1 MKSSISSII
10 QIGLDNLQS
19 SARITINHGTGRN
32 LIMEIN
38 HKVVL
43 VTGGGTG
50 IGRATSLA
58 LAKRGATV
66 IVNYSRSQSDA
77 EETVRWINN
86 EGGRA
91 VAMQADVSQD
101 KEVRIMVETIVQQF
115 GTVDLL
121 VNNASITRH
130 IPMDDLE
137 AATGEVW
144 DELFDVNVKGMFYCA
159 RATAPYMKKNK
170 QGAIVNIGSIAGQTG
185 LGSSLPYAVS
195 KAAVHGLTK
204 SLARALAPD
213 IRVNCVVPGAVATR
227 WWAGREEQMNRL
239 APNLLLQRIS
249 TPEDI
254 ASMVCAAL
262 EQEAMTGQIITV
274 DSGQTL

>member
-1 MKSSISSII
+1 MEMK
-10 QIGLDNLQS
+10 N
-19 SARITINHGTGRN
+19 
-32 LIMEIN
+32 
-38 HKVVL
+38 KVVL

-50 IGRATSLA
+50 IGKATSLM
-58 LAKRGATV
+58 LGKRGAIV
-66 IVNYSRSQSDA
+66 AVNYSRSRTDA
-77 EETVRWINN
+77 EETVRLINHQD
-86 EGGRA
+86 GRA
-91 VAMQADVSQD
+91 IAVQADVSQD
-101 KEVRIMVETIVQQF
+101 EEVRNMTDTIVQQF
-115 GTVDLL
+115 GTIDLL

-130 IPMDDLE
+130 IPMDNLE

-159 RATAPYMKKNK
+159 RAVAPFMKKQN
-170 QGAIVNIGSIAGQTG
+170 GAIVNLGSIAGQTG

-213 IRVNCVVPGAVATR
+213 IRVNCIVPGAVATR
-227 WWAGREEQMNRL
+227 WWTGREAQMNRL
-239 APNLLLQRIS
+239 APNLPLQRIS

-254 ASMVCAAL
+254 AAMICTAL
-262 EQEAMTGQIITV
+262 EQEAMTGQIIAV

>member
-1 MKSSISSII
+1 
-10 QIGLDNLQS
+10 
-19 SARITINHGTGRN
+19 
-32 LIMEIN
+32 MELTN
-38 HKVVL
+38 KVAL

-50 IGRATSLA
+50 IGRATSLE

-77 EETVRWINN
+77 DETVRWINS

-91 VAMQADVSQD
+91 IAIQADVSRD
-101 KEVRIMVETIVQQF
+101 EEIRTMIRTTIQHF

-121 VNNASITRH
+121 VNNASITKH

-137 AATGEVW
+137 TATEEVW

-159 RATAPYMKKNK
+159 RAVAPFMKKNQK
-170 QGAIVNIGSIAGQTG
+170 GAIVNLGSIAGQTG

-195 KAAVHGLTK
+195 KSAVHGLTK

-213 IRVNCVVPGAVATR
+213 IRVNCIVPGAVATR
-227 WWAGREEQMNRL
+227 WWAGREVQMSRL
-239 APNLLLQRIS
+239 APHLPLQRIS

-254 ASMVCAAL
+254 AAMICTAL